1 MWHGRQETPGAKLE
15 CQRIDLADL
24 STIRDFT
31 ERALA
36 FPGHQLDILLNNA
49 GMYAAKWRDHLHE
62 GFFYDE
68 VHIPLTS
75 LCLLPQASWLAL
87 RCRQLMASSTS

>member
-49 GMYAAKWRDHLHE
+49 GMYAAKWRE
-62 GFFYDE
+62 GFSVLYDE

-75 LCLLPQASWLAL
+75 LRLLP
-87 RCRQLMASSTS
+87 